1 MNVRWWGIPA
11 NRSVQLYPTGGM
23 SPPFPKS
30 NLQGVPM
37 TDAAERMQSL
47 TERQREIY
55 DFVRDKIVNRGYGPT
70 VRDIGAHFGIRS
82 PNGVMCH
89 LKALEKKGLIA
100 REPGKSRAIQLADPP
115 RARTSLPL
123 VGLVAAGSPVLAEE
137 QTETVD
143 FSPLF
148 ESDDHFCLRVKGD
161 SMIEDHIDEGD
172 YVVVR
177 KQPTA
182 RNGEIVVALV
192 DEGSEATLKRYFR
205 ETNRIRLQ
213 PANAAMEPIYAD
225 RVEIRGVVTGV
236 IRQY

>member
-1 MNVRWWGIPA
+1 MNNV
-11 NRSVQLYPTGGM
+11 
-23 SPPFPKS
+23 
-30 NLQGVPM
+30 
-37 TDAAERMQSL
+37 AEKEQSL
-47 TERQREIY
+47 TDRQKEIY

-100 REPGKSRAIQLADPP
+100 REPGKSRAIQLSDPP
-115 RARTSLPL
+115 RAKTSLPL
-123 VGLVAAGSPVLAEE
+123 VGLVAAGTPVLAEE
-137 QTETVD
+137 QSETVD
-143 FSPLF
+143 FAPMF

-161 SMIEDHIDEGD
+161 SMIEDHIAEGD

-182 RNGEIVVALV
+182 HNGEIVVAVV
-192 DEGSEATLKRYFR
+192 DEGNDATLKRYFR
-205 ETNRIRLQ
+205 DMDRIRLQ
-213 PANAAMEPIYAD
+213 PANATMDPIYAD
-225 RVEIRGVVTGV
+225 NVEIRGVVTGV